1 MGNTLMPISEKLL
14 EILAC
19 PMTKKPVVLDGEWI
33 VSTDPE
39 TRRRYPIKDD
49 IPVMLVD
56 ESEEMKEE
64 EWREVMKRHNVD
76 LES

>member
-1 MGNTLMPISEKLL
+1 MGITLMPISEKLL

-56 ESEEMKEE
+56 ESEEMNEE
-64 EWREVMKRHNVD
+64 EWREVMQRHNVE

>member
-1 MGNTLMPISEKLL
+1 MPISEKLL

-19 PMTKKPVVLDGEWI
+19 PLCKKPVVVDGDWI
-33 VSTDPE
+33 VSTDLK

-49 IPVMLVD
+49 IPVMLIE

-64 EWREVMKRHNVD
+64 EWREIMKRHNVTI
-76 LES
+76 ES